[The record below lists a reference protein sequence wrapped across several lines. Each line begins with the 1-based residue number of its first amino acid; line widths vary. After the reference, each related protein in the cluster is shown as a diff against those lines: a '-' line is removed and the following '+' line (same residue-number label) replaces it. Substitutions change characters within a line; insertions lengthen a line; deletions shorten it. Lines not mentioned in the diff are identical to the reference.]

1 MTVCSGL
8 LSGSHDTIDSGEH
21 YGRYLHVPNGRSG
34 YTPVPLIT
42 VNKSRSVSLD
52 MSNAEEAVRMAV
64 SAHSFSL
71 SLPVLPSVLASMCMG
86 LAAEWVC
93 C

>member
-8 LSGSHDTIDSGEH
+8 LSGSRDTIDSGEH

-71 SLPVLPSVLASMCMG
+71 SLPVLPCVLASMCMG